1 MGKKKCK
8 DNCNYTKNSQI
19 MKGLCL
25 DLQKIKNYLGEIYG
39 VSGFTIRPILLRPK
53 SRGFLTL
60 RSKDPRDAPLV
71 DIGYLQHP
79 DDVATLVDG
88 EPKRRDGVRGGH
100 IRCRGGDAGVK
111 WVLGEDEEGILK
123 GCSEGIFFIVLSTL
137 RYCVIDM

>member
-1 MGKKKCK
+1 ML
-8 DNCNYTKNSQI
+8 TQI
-19 MKGLCL
+19 NWSWHFSTPFSLQIICL

-60 RSKDPRDAPLV
+60 YSKDPRDAPLV

-79 DDVATLVDG
+79 DDVATLVNG

-100 IRCRGGDAGVK
+100 TRCRGGGAGVK
-111 WVLGEDEEGILK
+111 WMLGEDEEGI
-123 GCSEGIFFIVLSTL
+123 FFKYT
-137 RYCVIDM
+137 YYWD